1 MGKNKEKTP
10 KVSAK
15 MADLMVRNA
24 RLESDL
30 ENQRQVNC
38 CLRDRLSN
46 WVTAFNLTWGIFGI
60 GMFGYVISVLAE

>member
-1 MGKNKEKTP
+1 MGKDKEKTR

-38 CLRDRLSN
+38 CLRERLSN
-46 WVTAFNLTWGIFGI
+46 WVTAFNISWGVFAICIFGFL
-60 GMFGYVISVLAE
+60 MSMAAE